1 MTNQMPVV
9 PVRSTLS
16 VGKYF
21 QNVYFKFNRMD
32 NFGLALDDV
41 GELKGEKRVF
51 LRDLFVT
58 PNLSNYHLDAARII
72 EDENNPSKAN
82 SLQWQSV
89 VDILEKNPHIFVLG
103 DPGAGKSTLIQWLM
117 LAFAYSSDNL
127 TKMRVGELVPFAFIL
142 RELPLHDVK
151 SFDDLWRVFV
161 ERNADLM
168 QAFTQYPESYDV
180 LEALLKNGQ
189 ALILLDGLDEI
200 THAET
205 RENLGKAVLEG
216 IQKYPDC
223 RFVITSRV
231 IGFDQAQWFGY
242 KKENILEENYSPD
255 KNSFNLPVFYLA
267 PFTYK
272 QAQQFVGN
280 WYQQY
285 HPSTDGNHAQ
295 RVQDLFVRIQQND
308 GLGRLSRTPVLLNM
322 ICFVHARRGRLPD
335 GRAELYQRIA
345 ETYLVSLDSARGIQQ
360 CSPNNITLD
369 YSDRSALLSAV
380 AFNIQKRRNDE
391 NESTLF
397 ISVPEVQRIFK
408 EKLSELGAE
417 DAQLDDE
424 VQFLLNQF
432 QTRSGLFIPRGRDED
447 GNEVFGFNHLSFLE
461 FFAAKAIQ
469 LQLDAGDLEIS
480 ELKEYTLFPSWQE
493 AFVLFFEQIEQAKVV
508 ERYIDALFDFNLN
521 YEWEEKEKY
530 FPLVILSSI
539 AMDSGTKITPKKRKD
554 LIEKLWGFY
563 LSEEKEWQLVSVFN
577 NLWQDNFESKSVG
590 IHFMQVVK
598 RLYLDGSNINDI
610 YFLSSLTQ
618 LQELYLHNTQIKDI
632 SVLSNLTQLQVLFL
646 GDTKIKDIS
655 VLSSLTQ
662 LKRLSLVNTQ
672 INDISALSGLTQLQI
687 LSLVNTQIKD
697 ISALSSLTQ
706 LQYLSLR
713 NTQVKDIS
721 PLAHLKDL
729 YISR

>member
-1 MTNQMPVV
+1 MPLVSI
-9 PVRSTLS
+9 RSTLS

-72 EDENNPSKAN
+72 EEENNPSKAH

-151 SFDDLWRVFV
+151 SFDDLWRVFL

-168 QAFTQYPESYDV
+168 QAFEQYPESYNV
-180 LEALLKNGQ
+180 IQALLHNGQ
-189 ALILLDGLDEI
+189 ALILLDGLDKI

-205 RENLGKAVLEG
+205 RQNLGKAVLEG
-216 IQKYPDC
+216 IKKYPAC

-231 IGFDQAQWFGY
+231 IGFDQAQWFG
-242 KKENILEENYSPD
+242 LEPSPRPSPTGRGSYQAED
-255 KNSFNLPVFYLA
+255 DDFSLPLLVGEGWGEGLQKSLKNNLPIFYLS

-285 HPSTDGNHAQ
+285 HPSTGANHEQ
-295 RVQDLFVRIQQND
+295 RVQDLFVRIKQND

-380 AFNIQKRRNDE
+380 AFYIQKRRDDE

-397 ISVPEVQRIFK
+397 ISAPEVQRIFK

-417 DAQLDDE
+417 EAQLDDE
-424 VQFLLNQF
+424 VKFLLNQF
-432 QTRSGLFIPRGRDED
+432 QTRSGLFIPRGRDD
-447 GNEVFGFNHLSFLE
+447 AGNEVYGFNHLSFLE

-469 LQLDAGDLEIS
+469 LQLDAS
-480 ELKEYTLFPSWQE
+480 ELKISQLKKYTLLPSWQE
-493 AFVLFFEQIEQAKVV
+493 VLILLFEQIEQAKVA
-508 ERYIDALFDFNLN
+508 ERYIDALFDFNVS
-521 YEWEEKEKY
+521 YYYEEKGKY

-539 AMDSGTKITPKKRKD
+539 VMDSGIKITPKKRNN
-554 LIEKLWGFY
+554 LIRELWKFY
-563 LSEEKEWQLVSVFN
+563 LSEEKIFQPIGIFN

-598 RLYLDGSNINDI
+598 ILNLNNSNINDI
-610 YFLSSLTQ
+610 SFLSSLTQ
-618 LQELYLHNTQIKDI
+618 LQSLFLHN
-632 SVLSNLTQLQVLFL
+632 
-646 GDTKIKDIS
+646 TKIKDIS
-655 VLSSLTQ
+655 VLSDLTQLQGLFLSNTQVKDISILSSLTQ
-662 LKRLSLVNTQ
+662 LQTLSLNNTQ
-672 INDISALSGLTQLQI
+672 VKDISALSGLTQLQHLWI
-687 LSLVNTQIKD
+687 DNTPITD
-697 ISALSSLTQ
+697 L
-706 LQYLSLR
+706 
-713 NTQVKDIS
+713 S

-729 YISR
+729 KIIR